1 MPLTRKG
8 MKVRRAMR
16 KEYGK
21 AKGDQVFYAS
31 AASGRLK
38 GVEKSKRASK
48 LNPPM
53 LKRSGHRMR

>member
-8 MKVRRAMR
+8 MKVRRSMR

-38 GVEKSKRASK
+38 GVERKRRASR
-48 LNPPM
+48 L
-53 LKRSGHRMR
+53 R